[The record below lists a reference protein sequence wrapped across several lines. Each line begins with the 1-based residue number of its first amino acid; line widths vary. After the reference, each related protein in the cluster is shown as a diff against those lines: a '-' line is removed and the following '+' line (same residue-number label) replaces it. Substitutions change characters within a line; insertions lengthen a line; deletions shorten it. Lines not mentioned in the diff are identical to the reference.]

1 MVSVT
6 CVCVY
11 QIFVRSLLHVGL
23 LSPCCSLRDGHPA
36 SNMLARLRPRL
47 FGAMLHPLRGPRPLA
62 RALSER
68 VQPRP
73 WTSERRKGRKG
84 EWCTEAVFRMRYRG
98 SLAWDSAEVERR
110 RDSDGVLYTLAE
122 FRAFYGGDVD
132 GGGAAEAAEAAAA
145 AVADVAERWAAARHW
160 ERSMTSLIKQETST
174 SRLLDVHAQ
183 HLEHDAWNAV
193 HLNALW
199 HRLGALDRGRAGLH
213 RRDEELERL
222 RAHTAAMLPQMD
234 GCALSSIAHSLAP

>member
-1 MVSVT
+1 
-6 CVCVY
+6 
-11 QIFVRSLLHVGL
+11 
-23 LSPCCSLRDGHPA
+23 
-36 SNMLARLRPRL
+36 MLARLRPRL

-132 GGGAAEAAEAAAA
+132 GGGAAAAAA
-145 AVADVAERWAAARHW
+145 AADVVERWAAARHW

-199 HRLGALDRGRAGLH
+199 HRLGALDRGAAQTRRRARAVARAYGGDAAADGRARPLQH
-213 RRDEELERL
+213 RAQSCA
-222 RAHTAAMLPQMD
+222 RAAVWAAAVDRSVGADRRRSAGTAGRP
-234 GCALSSIAHSLAP
+234 